1 VRLRRVLRA
10 AKVGEARA
18 STICSQL
25 DERRES
31 NTGREERQLE
41 AGSNE
46 RRRVRQRLP
55 NTPLL
60 TGGFDGVRRHAKLER
75 GLVVREHKK
84 FLAICGKVVRGD
96 GIGEVQIFD
105 LLQASQVIDE
115 QMASAVGQA
124 KTLAR
129 ARDLRTVAQPANQ
142 RLAGRNGIKQHTIVV
157 VLDDQPISYGSDR
170 FRKLRPIACV
180 QNRRA
185 HERPAAAIQSFEK
198 IVAFSLSSLPEGSAW
213 RFFKRRRSVSRL

>member
-1 VRLRRVLRA
+1 M
-10 AKVGEARA
+10 GEARA
-18 STICSQL
+18 WTICSQL

-41 AGSNE
+41 DGSNE
-46 RRRVRQRLP
+46 RRSVGQRLP

-96 GIGEVQIFD
+96 GIGEVQIID

-115 QMASAVGQA
+115 Q
-124 KTLAR
+124 L
-129 ARDLRTVAQPANQ
+129 
-142 RLAGRNGIKQHTIVV
+142 
-157 VLDDQPISYGSDR
+157 
-170 FRKLRPIACV
+170 
-180 QNRRA
+180 
-185 HERPAAAIQSFEK
+185 AAAVSQAIFE
-198 IVAFSLSSLPEGSAW
+198 ALFFLRSSAALG
-213 RFFKRRRSVSRL
+213 RLGAC